1 MAKAIRKN
9 LEDMAPPAV
18 PKATPGLNIPMGF
31 FYSPSG
37 PQVQQRL
44 GGGAKTTE
52 SLLFLLEL
60 SPCFHRTTAGLCL
73 EEHCYPASSLASLA
87 QVGLSSF
94 SSKMLANG
102 AEATGP
108 QAEPAPKHQQCPW
121 PPGRREPGGEVSFL
135 KIFGGREFSGCSHW

>member
-1 MAKAIRKN
+1 MGEKSAK
-9 LEDMAPPAV
+9 
-18 PKATPGLNIPMGF
+18 
-31 FYSPSG
+31 
-37 PQVQQRL
+37 VQQRL